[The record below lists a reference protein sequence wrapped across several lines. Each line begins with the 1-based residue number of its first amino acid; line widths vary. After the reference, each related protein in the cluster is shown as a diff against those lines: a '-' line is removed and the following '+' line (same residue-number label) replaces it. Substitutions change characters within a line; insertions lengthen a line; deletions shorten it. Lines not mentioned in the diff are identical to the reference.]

1 MRTLVKSVAQIL
13 DADVNLSDFNV
24 LIGPQ
29 ASGKSIF
36 LQLVKLALD
45 AGPIKAEI
53 KKHGYTW
60 ENTAGFIDLVMGE
73 GMRGIIKPDSK
84 IILDGNE
91 LSFDDLANKRNRGE
105 EKVFLIPAQR
115 VVTIQDGWP
124 RNFHNYQLLDP
135 FVVKHFSENLRVL
148 MEKGLGSGRESM
160 IFPQEGRMKKAF
172 RDKLNKSIFFDA
184 SIKLDKTNPK
194 KRIMLDVGES
204 NLPYMTWSAGQR
216 EFMPLLLGLYHLMPL
231 PKASPR
237 TSKISPRGCLWQ
249 KRDAVE
255 WVIIEEPEMGLHPDA
270 IQGLLLTFLE
280 LVHRGYKVIVST
292 HSPLILEFCWLINSM
307 KELNTSEDALFDLF
321 HLTKTPTMRALFSQI
336 IEKKNFRTYFFERA
350 DSGVVAKDIS
360 NLDPASEDPSE
371 YDWGGLTSFSSRAS
385 ELVSNM
391 F

>member
-1 MRTLVKSVAQIL
+1 MKILVKSVAQIL

-36 LQLVKLALD
+36 LQLIKLALD
-45 AGPIKAEI
+45 AGPIKTEI

-73 GMRGIIKPDSK
+73 GMRGIIKSDSK
-84 IILDGNE
+84 IILDKKE
-91 LSFDDLANKRNRGE
+91 LSFDDLANKRNNRSG

-148 MEKGLGSGRESM
+148 MEKGLGSGKESM
-160 IFPQEGRMKKAF
+160 IFPQAGRIKKAF
-172 RDKLNKSIFFDA
+172 RDKLNKSIFFNA

-194 KRIMLDVGES
+194 KRIILDVGES

-237 TSKISPRGCLWQ
+237 TSKIS
-249 KRDAVE
+249 KRESVE

-307 KELNTSEDALFDLF
+307 KELKASEDALFDLF
-321 HLTKTPTMRALFSQI
+321 QLSKTPTMRELFSQI
-336 IEKKNFRTYFFERA
+336 IEKKNFRIYFFERA
-350 DSGVVAKDIS
+350 HSGVVAKDIS

>member
-1 MRTLVKSVAQIL
+1 MKILVKSVAQIL
-13 DADVNLSDFNV
+13 DADVNLSDFNI

-36 LQLVKLALD
+36 LQLIKLALD

-73 GMRGIIKPDSK
+73 GMQGIIKPDSK
-84 IILDGNE
+84 IILDRRE
-91 LSFDDLANKRNRGE
+91 LSFDDLANKRNRSE

-148 MEKGLGSGRESM
+148 MEKGLGSGKESM
-160 IFPQEGRMKKAF
+160 IFPQAGRMKKAF
-172 RDKLNKSIFFDA
+172 RDKLNKSIFFNA

-194 KRIMLDVGES
+194 KRIILDVGKS

-216 EFMPLLLGLYHLMPL
+216 EFMPLLLGLYHLMP
-231 PKASPR
+231 S
-237 TSKISPRGCLWQ
+237 SKIS
-249 KRDAVE
+249 KRDSVE

-307 KELNTSEDALFDLF
+307 KELKASEDALFDLF
-321 HLTKTPTMRALFSQI
+321 QLTKTPTMRELFSQI

-371 YDWGGLTSFSSRAS
+371 YNWGGLTSFSSRAS

>member
-1 MRTLVKSVAQIL
+1 MRILVKSVGQVL

-36 LQLVKLALD
+36 LQLIKLALD
-45 AGPIKAEI
+45 AGSIKAEI

-73 GMRGIIKPDSK
+73 GMRVIIKPDSK
-84 IILDGNE
+84 IILDRRE
-91 LSFDDLANKRNRGE
+91 LSFDNLAKKRNRSK

-148 MEKGLGSGRESM
+148 MEKGLGSGKESM
-160 IFPQEGRMKKAF
+160 IFPQAGQMKKAF
-172 RDKLNKSIFFDA
+172 RDKLNKSIFFNA

-194 KRIMLDVGES
+194 KRIILDVGKS

-216 EFMPLLLGLYHLMPL
+216 EFMPLLLGLYHLMP
-231 PKASPR
+231 S
-237 TSKISPRGCLWQ
+237 SKIS
-249 KRDAVE
+249 KRDSVE

-307 KELNTSEDALFDLF
+307 KELNTPEDALFDLF
-321 HLTKTPTMRALFSQI
+321 QLRKTPTMRELFSQI
-336 IEKKNFRTYFFERA
+336 IEEKNFRTYFFERA

-371 YDWGGLTSFSSRAS
+371 YNWGGLTSFSSRAS

>member
-1 MRTLVKSVAQIL
+1 MKILVKSVAQIL
-13 DADVNLSDFNV
+13 DADVNLSDFNI

-36 LQLVKLALD
+36 LQLIKLALD

-73 GMRGIIKPDSK
+73 GMQGIIKPDSK
-84 IILDGNE
+84 IILDRRE
-91 LSFDDLANKRNRGE
+91 LSFDDLANKRNRSE

-148 MEKGLGSGRESM
+148 MEKGLGSGKESM
-160 IFPQEGRMKKAF
+160 IFPQAGRMKKAF
-172 RDKLNKSIFFDA
+172 RDKLNKSIFFNA

-194 KRIMLDVGES
+194 KRIILDVGKS

-216 EFMPLLLGLYHLMPL
+216 EFMPLLLGFYHLMP
-231 PKASPR
+231 S
-237 TSKISPRGCLWQ
+237 SKIS
-249 KRDAVE
+249 KRDSVE

-307 KELNTSEDALFDLF
+307 KELKASEDALFDLF
-321 HLTKTPTMRALFSQI
+321 QLTKTPTMRELFSQI

-371 YDWGGLTSFSSRAS
+371 YNWGGLTSFSSRAS